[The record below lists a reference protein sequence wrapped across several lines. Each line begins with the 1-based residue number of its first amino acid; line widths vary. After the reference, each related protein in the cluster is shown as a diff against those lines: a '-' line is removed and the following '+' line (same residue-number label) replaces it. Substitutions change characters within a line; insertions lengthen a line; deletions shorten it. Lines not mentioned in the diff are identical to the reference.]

1 MVAIEEL
8 YIEKKGLVEP
18 ILEHGLAADPE
29 LMLEFRSGT
38 GWDGH
43 GSIIRSMMTRRS
55 FLPTV
60 ALAPTAAAAGTP
72 KLSGRGPRLKTAICA
87 FSFRE
92 ALGDGSLSYLDLVD
106 MAVDNEV
113 DGIDSTV
120 YWFPRN
126 ELESFLASFRRKA
139 YLAAVELPSIAIRSD
154 LCRPTLPEQQREAAW
169 LQHWVDVADRLG
181 SSHIR
186 VFGGTVPKGS
196 SEDEA
201 ASWVVE
207 ILQRAADYAA
217 GRGVVLGLENHGG
230 ITSRAERII
239 QIVRSVDHPNVGIN
253 LDTGNFPSEPYEQIE
268 LCLPYAVNSQFKV
281 QIRDE
286 WGRHEPS
293 DWDRIVRM
301 FSEAGYRG
309 YMALEY
315 EAAEDP
321 FRAVPRYLAKL
332 RELSARYGAT

>member
-1 MVAIEEL
+1 
-8 YIEKKGLVEP
+8 
-18 ILEHGLAADPE
+18 
-29 LMLEFRSGT
+29 
-38 GWDGH
+38 
-43 GSIIRSMMTRRS
+43 MTRRN
-55 FLPTV
+55 FLP
-60 ALAPTAAAAGTP
+60 ALAFAPVVATGRTPT
-72 KLSGRGPRLKTAICA
+72 LSGRGARLKTAICA
-87 FSFRE
+87 FSFRD

-106 MAVDNEV
+106 MAVDNQV

-120 YWFPRN
+120 YWFPTN
-126 ELESFLASFRRKA
+126 QLESFLATFRRKA

-154 LCRPTLPEQQREAAW
+154 LCRPTLPEQEREAAW

-207 ILQRAADYAA
+207 ILKRAADYAA
-217 GRGVVLGLENHGG
+217 GRGIVLGLENHGG

-239 QIVRSVDHPNVGIN
+239 QIVRSVNHPNVGIN
-253 LDTGNFPSEPYEQIE
+253 LDTGNFHHAPYEQIE

-286 WGRHEPS
+286 LGHHVPS
-293 DWDRIVRM
+293 DWDRIVRK

-315 EAAEDP
+315 EAAADP
-321 FRAVPRYLAKL
+321 FQAVPRHLAKL
-332 RELSARYGAT
+332 RELAARYSAA